1 MGFLLLFLEDDR
13 SFMFNLT
20 SISISSERWDGISS
34 FLIVMDFCVSFLG
47 YDTKSDGAG
56 QAVKIRKKRMDDCMC
71 ELQFLQVKVYMI
83 QLCF

>member
-1 MGFLLLFLEDDR
+1 
-13 SFMFNLT
+13 
-20 SISISSERWDGISS
+20 
-34 FLIVMDFCVSFLG
+34 MDFCVSFLG
-47 YDTKSDGAG
+47 YDTKSDGAR